1 MFRIPSLLRRA
12 IPLAG
17 AILLALPQSGLASET
32 IPQQR
37 FYRPPRPLPPG
48 RHGDVI
54 RARRIPSPIGHA
66 GRMTLLLY
74 RSVDQLGRPV
84 AVSGTLLEPAGRPPK
99 GGWPLISW
107 AHGTTGIA
115 DSCAPS
121 LSASAPTSPIV
132 QEVDGWVK
140 QGYAVAS
147 TDYAGLGTPSAHAY
161 LMGRAE
167 GRNVIDIALAARRVD
182 RRISRSWIAAGHSQ
196 GGQAALF
203 AATDAEKWAPR
214 LRLRGAAAF
223 APASHIGQ
231 LARAAGSL
239 TSPSPL
245 SGYAALILQGAAN
258 GSRAVKLAK
267 IESDQ
272 ALALRPLVDRRCLAD
287 LEKSDAYGALSPA
300 GMFRPGAD
308 LRPLYRV
315 LDAQNPAL
323 HTPVPLRLFQGDADT
338 TVPKALTDEL
348 ANELHARHDRLTY
361 TIYTRIG
368 HVQVVAAAESD
379 VLRWLRAR
387 AETPR

>member
-1 MFRIPSLLRRA
+1 MFHIPPLLRRA
-12 IPLAG
+12 VPLAG
-17 AILLALPQSGLASET
+17 AILLALPQSGLASQPT
-32 IPQQR
+32 PQSP
-37 FYRPPRPLPPG
+37 FYRPPRPLPAG

-66 GRMTLLLY
+66 GRMTRLLY

-84 AVSGTLLEPAGRPPK
+84 AVSGTLLEPAERPPK
-99 GGWPLISW
+99 SGWPLISW

-115 DSCAPS
+115 DICAPS

-132 QEVDGWVK
+132 QEVDSWVK

-167 GRNVIDIALAARRVD
+167 GRNVIDIALAARHLD
-182 RRISRSWIAAGHSQ
+182 RHISRSWVAAGHSQ

-203 AATDAEKWAPR
+203 AAADAGQWAPQ
-214 LRLRGAAAF
+214 LRLRGVAAF

-231 LARAAGSL
+231 LARTAGSL

-258 GSRAVKLAK
+258 GSRAVKLAE

-272 ALALRPLVDRRCLAD
+272 ALALRPLIERRCLAD
-287 LEKSDAYGALSPA
+287 LEKPDAYGALSPA

-308 LRPLYRV
+308 LLPLYRV
-315 LDAQNPAL
+315 LDAQNPAQQ
-323 HTPVPLRLFQGDADT
+323 TPAPVRLFQGDADS

-348 ANELHARHDRLTY
+348 AKELRAKHDRLGYTTY
-361 TIYTRIG
+361 AGVG
-368 HVQVVAAAESD
+368 HVQVVAAAASD
-379 VLRWLRAR
+379 ALRWLRAQMR
-387 AETPR
+387 PRR